1 MLKATRRFRLFV
13 IVVAAIIVPV
23 ASRAGNLTITPTTT
37 LSAETSNN
45 TSAADNFVT
54 QSNGN
59 LGGGNISK
67 VDIHTLLYPAA
78 QTKIFAH
85 LVLWFG
91 QPSHMNVGYSSTDP
105 SQVKRQIS
113 DMVSRGIDGVV
124 MVWYGP
130 NNAADR
136 AAKLVMHEAEAHP
149 GFTFAIMVD
158 NGAIRWNSCAGCS
171 PQDAL
176 IHDLQYVEQ
185 TYFPSPAYL
194 RMAGRPV
201 MTNFDIDKYFT
212 VDWSAAKAAM
222 ATDALFLFQNGNGFR
237 HGQSEGAYSWDIP
250 TTTDYGMSYLTN
262 FYATGAAFPGKQTF
276 GAAYKG
282 FNDKLASWGLNRVMG
297 QQCGQTWLQTFA
309 KINSLYD
316 STNQLPVLQLVTWND
331 YEEGTEIETGI
342 DNCVSVSASLAG
354 NSLQWKI
361 KGNENTVDHYTVFI
375 SSDGRSL
382 MPLTEMETGSNT
394 LDLCQYSL
402 AAGNYT
408 LFMQANGKPNLTN
421 QMSGPLK
428 YTPKCSAPSAPA
440 TIALRASP
448 SSVTIMEGEESSP
461 GIAVTAQSG
470 STSPISLSCSDLPAG
485 MSCSFSPSVIAP
497 GTTSTSVLK
506 VAVTRAPKGTDGPG
520 HPPKKPRKTILLG
533 LALGMMGIL
542 VLGQVERKRI
552 LQGLVI
558 CGLLTSVLLCSS
570 CGGPASAPVS
580 SATAGGLARGAYTIT
595 VNATSNS
602 TQSSTTAT
610 ITIR

>member
-13 IVVAAIIVPV
+13 IVLAAIIVPV
-23 ASRAGNLTITPTTT
+23 ASHADNLTIRPTTT

-59 LGGGNISK
+59 LGAGNISK
-67 VDIHTLLYPAA
+67 VDIHTLLYPAS

-91 QPSHMNVGYSSTDP
+91 RGNHMDVGYSSTDP
-105 SQVKRQIS
+105 AQVKRQIS
-113 DMVSRGIDGVV
+113 DMISRGIDGVV

-136 AAKLVMHEAEAHP
+136 AAKLVMHEAESHP
-149 GFTFAIMVD
+149 GFTFAIMID

-194 RMAGRPV
+194 RMASRPV
-201 MTNFDIDKYFT
+201 VTNFDIDKYYT

-237 HGQSEGAYSWDIP
+237 HGESDGAYSWDIP
-250 TTTDYGMSYLTN
+250 TTADYGMSYLTN
-262 FYATGAAFPGKQTF
+262 FYATGTAFPGKQTF

-282 FNDKLASWGLNRVMG
+282 FNDKLASWGLNRVMR

-361 KGNENTVDHYTVFI
+361 TGNENTVDHYTVFI

-382 MPLTEMETGSNT
+382 MPLAEMETGSNA

-402 AAGNYT
+402 AGGSYT
-408 LFMQANGKPNLTN
+408 LFMQANGKPNFTN

-428 YTPKCSAPSAPA
+428 YTPQCSAPAAPA

-448 SSVTIMEGEESSP
+448 SSVIIMDGEESSP

-470 STSPISLSCSDLPAG
+470 SASQISLSCSDLPAG
-485 MSCSFSPSVIAP
+485 MSCSFSPPVIAP
-497 GTTSTSVLK
+497 GTSSTSVLK

-520 HPPKKPRKTILLG
+520 HPPKKPRKTIFLG
-533 LALGMMGIL
+533 LALGMMGML
-542 VLGQVERKRI
+542 VLGQGGRKRI

-558 CGLLTSVLLCSS
+558 CGLLTSVLLCGS
-570 CGGPASAPVS
+570 CGGLASEPAS

-595 VNATSNS
+595 VNATSGS
-602 TQSSTTAT
+602 TQASTTAT